1 MDLDALGQGQGQPL
15 ATTKGPLPPKA
26 KNVYRIIAHL
36 NKEIVYDKMFEASS
50 YDTVGGF
57 VNLYHNDKFLVKSV
71 RLPLSYIV
79 DVNYVKISE
88 RKGEIIPV

>member
-1 MDLDALGQGQGQPL
+1 
-15 ATTKGPLPPKA
+15 
-26 KNVYRIIAHL
+26 
-36 NKEIVYDKMFEASS
+36 MFEASS